1 MKEIINL
8 RHLGM
13 KALVGV
19 CWLVTILVLVGSMI
33 AGSGFAP
40 VLLALALV
48 AVPTLLVMAGKDDGV
63 ARIAMGAT
71 LPLFSAVLLYQWSG
85 ATWQVDLHM
94 TFFALIAMLPMLVDW
109 RPIVAATVVTAL
121 HHLLLSYI
129 APSLVFGATGDLL
142 RVVLHAVILL
152 VETGVLIALVH
163 KLSQVMIQQ
172 EAAQEEKERVTLAA
186 ERERESAEAERRE
199 VVEEIGAAMQAL
211 ARGDLGHRL
220 NRRFPPLF
228 EELREDFNRSV
239 GDLAALVSQVSRASS
254 VIQAGSA
261 EMRTA
266 SNDLAMRTEQ
276 QAARVEQAGSTMQR
290 LVEAARDTA
299 QSAASVNAALD
310 QAQQSANDGQHVVS
324 RAMAT
329 MELVEKSAQ
338 EIRQII
344 TLIDGIAFQT
354 NLLALNAGV
363 EAARA
368 GDAGKGFA
376 VVANEVRALAQ
387 RSADA
392 AKDIRALITTSNEQ
406 VSTGVALASASGDA
420 LRQIVGEVSQISE
433 LVEEIAEAAQ
443 KQSSN
448 VEEISAMMNSM
459 DQFTQQNASMVEQST
474 ASTHSLSG
482 ETQRLVEQLRRF
494 EMSRTGSASPA
505 RMQSRASAPS
515 AQDDLALPS
524 FSARRA
530 PSVGATALKIEDD
543 WSEF

>member
-1 MKEIINL
+1 MKEIVNL

-19 CWLVTILVLVGSMI
+19 CWLITILVLIGSMI

-48 AVPTLLVMAGKDDGV
+48 AVPTLLMMAGKDDGV
-63 ARIAMGAT
+63 ARIAIGAT
-71 LPLFSAVLLYQWSG
+71 LPLFSAVLLYQWSD

-129 APSLVFGATGDLL
+129 APSLVFGATGDLF

-199 VVEEIGAAMQAL
+199 VVEEIGTAMQAL

-220 NRRFPPLF
+220 NRRFPPQF

-290 LVEAARDTA
+290 LVEAARNTA
-299 QSAASVNAALD
+299 HNAASVNAALD
-310 QAQQSANDGQHVVS
+310 HAQQSANDGQHVVS

-392 AKDIRALITTSNEQ
+392 ANGIKQLIDTSTHQ
-406 VSTGVALASASGDA
+406 VSEGVAQVLQTGEALQGIIGQIGQIAQAVGAIADAAYSNAEDLSAVGDTFRI
-420 LRQIVGEVSQISE
+420 LD
-433 LVEEIAEAAQ
+433 
-443 KQSSN
+443 QS
-448 VEEISAMMNSM
+448 
-459 DQFTQQNASMVEQST
+459 TQQNAAMVEESNAALQ
-474 ASTHSLSG
+474 ALSG
-482 ETQRLVEQLRRF
+482 ETNVLINAVGRF
-494 EMSRTGSASPA
+494 SGESSEGQSGG
-505 RMQSRASAPS
+505 RMG
-515 AQDDLALPS
+515 LA
-524 FSARRA
+524 A
-530 PSVGATALKIEDD
+530 
-543 WSEF
+543 

>member
-1 MKEIINL
+1 MKEIVNL

-19 CWLVTILVLVGSMI
+19 CWLITILVLIGSMI

-48 AVPTLLVMAGKDDGV
+48 AVPTLLMMSGKDDCV
-63 ARIAMGAT
+63 ARIAIGAT

-129 APSLVFGATGDLL
+129 APSLVFGATGDLF

-199 VVEEIGAAMQAL
+199 VVEEIGTAMQAL

-220 NRRFPPLF
+220 NRRFPPQF

-261 EMRTA
+261 EMRT
-266 SNDLAMRTEQ
+266 EQ
-276 QAARVEQAGSTMQR
+276 LVLPGDHGHAARHGDVGTANLAERQTFGAFAFAPADLGRRRRIAHHGRSRRAWLGRGDADDHALLDRELRPLRAGSR
-290 LVEAARDTA
+290 VC
-299 QSAASVNAALD
+299 
-310 QAQQSANDGQHVVS
+310 GQG
-324 RAMAT
+324 A
-329 MELVEKSAQ
+329 
-338 EIRQII
+338 
-344 TLIDGIAFQT
+344 
-354 NLLALNAGV
+354 
-363 EAARA
+363 
-368 GDAGKGFA
+368 
-376 VVANEVRALAQ
+376 VRALARRIRRGGQQQ
-387 RSADA
+387 R
-392 AKDIRALITTSNEQ
+392 
-406 VSTGVALASASGDA
+406 
-420 LRQIVGEVSQISE
+420 
-433 LVEEIAEAAQ
+433 
-443 KQSSN
+443 
-448 VEEISAMMNSM
+448 
-459 DQFTQQNASMVEQST
+459 QQ
-474 ASTHSLSG
+474 
-482 ETQRLVEQLRRF
+482 ETQL
-494 EMSRTGSASPA
+494 
-505 RMQSRASAPS
+505 
-515 AQDDLALPS
+515 
-524 FSARRA
+524 
-530 PSVGATALKIEDD
+530 
-543 WSEF
+543 

>member
-1 MKEIINL
+1 MKEIVNL

-19 CWLVTILVLVGSMI
+19 CWLITILVLIGSMI

-48 AVPTLLVMAGKDDGV
+48 AVPTLLMMSGKDDCV
-63 ARIAMGAT
+63 ARIAIGAT

-129 APSLVFGATGDLL
+129 APSLVFGATGDLF

-199 VVEEIGAAMQAL
+199 VVEEIGTAMQAL

-220 NRRFPPLF
+220 NRRFPPQF

-290 LVEAARDTA
+290 LVEAARNTA
-299 QSAASVNAALD
+299 HNAASVNAALD

-392 AKDIRALITTSNEQ
+392 ANGIKQLIDTSTHQ
-406 VSTGVALASASGDA
+406 VSEGVAQVLQTGEALQGIIGQIGQIAQAVGAIADAAYSNAEDLSAVGDTFRI
-420 LRQIVGEVSQISE
+420 LD
-433 LVEEIAEAAQ
+433 
-443 KQSSN
+443 QS
-448 VEEISAMMNSM
+448 
-459 DQFTQQNASMVEQST
+459 TQQNAAMVEESNAALQ
-474 ASTHSLSG
+474 ALSG
-482 ETQRLVEQLRRF
+482 ETNVLINAVGRF
-494 EMSRTGSASPA
+494 SGESSEGQSGG
-505 RMQSRASAPS
+505 RMG
-515 AQDDLALPS
+515 LA
-524 FSARRA
+524 A
-530 PSVGATALKIEDD
+530 
-543 WSEF
+543 